1 MRNYKLEWENGLIP
15 LDEALA
21 EARNKISEDYAD
33 ENLDE
38 LAEYIGQYKSLTNY
52 AALQYLREHGY
63 AQVTDTDGKTK
74 WIKPDNGTLTIK

>member
-1 MRNYKLEWENGLIP
+1 MKNYKLEWESGVLT

-21 EARNKISEDYAD
+21 GARNKISEDHAD
-33 ENLDE
+33 EDLDE

-63 AQVTDTDGKTK
+63 VQATDNEGKKK
-74 WIKPDNGTLTIK
+74 WVKKD

>member
-1 MRNYKLEWENGLIP
+1 MKNYKLEWESGVLT

-21 EARNKISEDYAD
+21 GARNKISEDYAD
-33 ENLDE
+33 EDLDE

-63 AQVTDTDGKTK
+63 VQATANEGKKK
-74 WIKPDNGTLTIK
+74 WVKKD